1 MYFILQILT
10 LYAIILYLISYKG
23 DLSLKLNEINFIN
36 HPFLHNLH
44 INLTND
50 NGEPYENIIFV
61 GDNGIGKTSILKE
74 LSNYNESKYIQKTNS
89 ISSIFIP
96 HDIKYHEILK
106 YITNGIKGTWDMSY
120 GTSTTSL
127 SDLLGDTSDLDKTDE
142 QHNNNSDEEIFKPY
156 IRNVNINNFTINL
169 DNEKIKT
176 AIDKNVSINDL
187 LSHALDISG
196 ISNSNNELKEKY
208 IDNNS
213 SGEQEIIL
221 RLKYIQFY
229 LSKNTDLIIIDEP
242 ENSLHPKWQL
252 KILDILLNTVLQ
264 NSINNKEKQFFIATH
279 SENVLKSAFNRA
291 NTLILRLY
299 RDKNETKVERI
310 SALDRVIP
318 TVSFPEVQFLVF
330 GIPTTDYH
338 NQLYGE
344 LQNILNK
351 NVKET
356 DTYILSTNHF
366 TQQLQRISNF
376 NTTTYYTLPT
386 YIRNATHHPNAQNN
400 FNEAELTLSI
410 NILRNI
416 LKDFS

>member
-1 MYFILQILT
+1 M
-10 LYAIILYLISYKG
+10 
-23 DLSLKLNEINFIN
+23 KLNEINIIN

-61 GDNGIGKTSILKE
+61 GENGIGKTSILKE
-74 LSNYNESKYIQKTNS
+74 LSNYNESKYIQKINS
-89 ISSIFIP
+89 VSSIFIP

-106 YITNGIKGTWDMSY
+106 YITNGIKGTLNMSY
-120 GTSTTSL
+120 GTPTKSL
-127 SDLLGDTSDLDKTDE
+127 SELLGDTDDLYKNDYPQNIDSAK
-142 QHNNNSDEEIFKPY
+142 EIFKPY
-156 IRNVNINNFTINL
+156 IKNEIVNNLTINL

-176 AIDKNVSINDL
+176 AINKNVSINDL
-187 LSHALDISG
+187 LSHALNISG

-252 KILDILLNTVLQ
+252 KILNILQ
-264 NSINNKEKQFFIATH
+264 NSVLQSSANNKEKQFFIATH

-299 RDKNETKVERI
+299 RYKNETKVERI

-351 NVKET
+351 NVKDT

-376 NTTTYYTLPT
+376 NTTTYYALPT
-386 YIRNATHHPNAQNN
+386 YIRNAIHHPNAQNN
-400 FNEAELTLSI
+400 FNEVELALSI
-410 NILRNI
+410 NVLRNI
-416 LKDFS
+416 LKNFS